1 MPPWHRAQDRC
12 VFNLVVWKSIQ
23 ARLFAPA
30 SRKAWCKYT
39 RELSLSTVQKTGLPH
54 QAQTENICSSSP
66 RKRISKC
73 VLPLPPH
80 PLPIQWRKP
89 SPCLPSGFSTITPP
103 PARRSPF
110 PSPCPESH
118 SLYMDNC
125 QHPLHSSTQQP
136 YCYSY
141 AGYSPCW
148 WLLSW
153 CKRHIV

>member
-1 MPPWHRAQDRC
+1 MPPWHRAQERC

-80 PLPIQWRKP
+80 PVPIQWRKP

-103 PARRSPF
+103 QPAGPPFLPHAPKVTRSTWTTANILSIHQPN
-110 PSPCPESH
+110 SH
-118 SLYMDNC
+118 TVTVTLVTAPVDDC
-125 QHPLHSSTQQP
+125 
-136 YCYSY
+136 
-141 AGYSPCW
+141 
-148 WLLSW
+148 
-153 CKRHIV
+153 